1 MTSLHVI
8 CGLGPPQS
16 KILAT
21 PMSAVIQIA
30 LLTPSKIKH
39 FGVLEKL
46 FLKNASISNVVN
58 TSAKLT
64 MYVVFVQRAGL
75 PKKAS

>member
-21 PMSAVIQIA
+21 PMAVKRK
-30 LLTPSKIKH
+30 PSP
-39 FGVLEKL
+39 GYTQARSQEV
-46 FLKNASISNVVN
+46 
-58 TSAKLT
+58 AKGGGAFWEAENNSKRT
-64 MYVVFVQRAGL
+64 
-75 PKKAS
+75 

>member
-21 PMSAVIQIA
+21 PMVYIVIFRLDFSIFTVLRITKTTVKYYSDLFSGGHIKEEA
-30 LLTPSKIKH
+30 LWAISK
-39 FGVLEKL
+39 
-46 FLKNASISNVVN
+46 N
-58 TSAKLT
+58 
-64 MYVVFVQRAGL
+64 Q
-75 PKKAS
+75 P

>member
-21 PMSAVIQIA
+21 PMAYSGYLPPVTVTSDVIGQVYVRLVFA
-30 LLTPSKIKH
+30 LEL
-39 FGVLEKL
+39 VLL
-46 FLKNASISNVVN
+46 MIRVGATFRL
-58 TSAKLT
+58 
-64 MYVVFVQRAGL
+64 
-75 PKKAS
+75 

>member
-21 PMSAVIQIA
+21 PMPEPVVQIMNISQALHAVTSYSTMHVTVQFDKKTT
-30 LLTPSKIKH
+30 LLP
-39 FGVLEKL
+39 
-46 FLKNASISNVVN
+46 SNVSLHIGIGGQVN
-58 TSAKLT
+58 AK
-64 MYVVFVQRAGL
+64 R
-75 PKKAS
+75 